1 MCKALKI
8 PYPENLSSRF
18 LPLKIPH
25 PALRATFSRREKD
38 FPNNDVARMCGNLY
52 ALQTLQAPGPSSPI
66 NVAFLRFRRDPLRF
80 LQNLTHRYGDFVTF
94 RILNTQ
100 MFFAHHPEYIRDVLV
115 TQNSNFAKGRALQK
129 ARRIL
134 GDGLLTS
141 EGEMHH
147 AQRRLVLP
155 AFHRQR
161 IASYG
166 SVMVE
171 HATRTAEH
179 WQDGMTVDMCQE
191 MTRLTLGI
199 VAKTLFDADVGKEA
213 DEIGEAMTVM
223 MEMFNLLMYPF
234 AEWLGKLP
242 LPMVQRYEKMR
253 FRLDSTIYRII
264 NERRKTGV
272 DRQDLLSMLLLA
284 RDENTGGKMTD
295 LQVRDEAMTLFLAGH
310 ETTANTLSWTFY
322 LLSQN
327 PAAEAHLHA
336 ELDEVL
342 GSRAATFEDVA
353 KLRYT
358 EMVVSESMRLYPPAW
373 GIGRRSLVDQT
384 IGPYSVPKDSIILLS
399 PFVTQRDSRL
409 FSEPEQF
416 KPERWTAEW
425 KASLHPFAYFPF
437 GGGSRRCIGEG
448 FAWAE
453 AILVLATLC
462 QRWRVRLD
470 QSTAVEPHALF
481 TLRPRNG
488 IQMRLGIR

>member
-1 MCKALKI
+1 
-8 PYPENLSSRF
+8 LSNSVKTDSS
-18 LPLKIPH
+18 P
-25 PALRATFSRREKD
+25 
-38 FPNNDVARMCGNLY
+38 
-52 ALQTLQAPGPSSPI
+52 LQALDPPGPSSPI
-66 NVAFLRFRRDPLRF
+66 NIAFLRFRKDPLGF
-80 LQNLTHRYGDFVTF
+80 LQNLTNRYGDFATF
-94 RILNTQ
+94 KILNRQ
-100 MFFAHHPEYIRDVLV
+100 MLFANHPDYIRDVLV
-115 TQNSNFAKGRALQK
+115 TQNSNFVKGRALQK
-129 ARRIL
+129 AKRIL

-141 EGEMHH
+141 EGELHH

-171 HATRTAEH
+171 HATRTSDQ
-179 WQDGMTVDMCQE
+179 WQDGMTVDISQE

-199 VAKTLFDADVGKEA
+199 VAKTLFDADVGDEA

-223 MEMFNLLMYPF
+223 LEMFNLLMYPF
-234 AEWLGKLP
+234 AELLEKLP
-242 LPMVQRYEKMR
+242 LPMVRRYEKMR

-264 NERRKTGV
+264 DERRKAGV
-272 DRQDLLSMLLLA
+272 DRQDLLSTLLLA
-284 RDENTGGKMTD
+284 RDEDTGGKMTD

-310 ETTANTLSWTFY
+310 ETTANALAWTFY
-322 LLSQN
+322 LLSRN
-327 PAAEAHLHA
+327 PAAETKLHA
-336 ELDEVL
+336 ELDKVL
-342 GSRAATFEDVA
+342 ESRRPTFEDVA
-353 KLRYT
+353 KLQYT

-384 IGPYSVPKDSIILLS
+384 IGPYRVPADSIILLS
-399 PFVTQRDSRL
+399 PFVTQRDSRFFAKPDL
-409 FSEPEQF
+409 F
-416 KPERWTAEW
+416 KPERWTPEW

-462 QRWRVRLD
+462 QRWRARLD

-488 IQMRLGIR
+488 IQMRLEQR